1 MSDLP
6 PLDPSV
12 LPEGVRSRFAPGVNG
27 LRIHF
32 LEAGFEAPG
41 RPCVL
46 LLHGFPELA
55 YSWRKVMPLLAEA
68 GYHVVAPDVRGY
80 GRTTGWNVSAASG
93 RAAFGMLTSVVDAIG
108 LISALGHRTAAVVGH
123 DYGSSLAAWC
133 ALSRPD
139 VFTAV
144 AMMSAPFG
152 GAPRRPSATL
162 DAAAAASAATATSAV
177 APRAAGPGIHEALA
191 ALDRP
196 RKIYTW
202 YYSGDDA
209 NGNMTHAPQGLP
221 AFLRA
226 YYHHKSADWAQNKPF
241 RLASYTADQLALM
254 PTYYIM
260 DLAAGMAETVA
271 AHMPTPAEVAA
282 AAWLTD
288 AELAVYAG
296 EYARTTFSGGLQWYR
311 RGTGGLDLPSLE
323 LFAGRTIDQ
332 PSIFIAG
339 ASDWGV
345 YQNPGTVERME
356 QSVCTQMR
364 GVHLIDG
371 AGHWVQQE
379 RPQQTA
385 DLLID
390 FLATGYR

>member
-1 MSDLP
+1 MTDLP

-12 LPEGVRSRFAPGVNG
+12 LPAGVRSRFAPDVNG

-32 LEAGFEAPG
+32 LEAGFESAD

-55 YSWRKVMPLLAEA
+55 YSWRKVLPMLAAA

-80 GRTTGWNVSAASG
+80 GRTTGWDVAATSG
-93 RAAFGMLTSVVDAIG
+93 QAAFGMLRSVVDALG
-108 LISALGHRTAAVVGH
+108 LINALGHRTAAVVGH

-133 ALSRPD
+133 ALSRPE

-144 AMMSAPFG
+144 ALMSAPFG
-152 GAPRRPSATL
+152 GGPRLPFGTIDAPP
-162 DAAAAASAATATSAV
+162 AAR
-177 APRAAGPGIHEALA
+177 APGPDIHEALA
-191 ALDRP
+191 ALERP

-202 YYSGDDA
+202 YYSGEGA
-209 NGNMTHAPQGLP
+209 NEDMTHAPQGLP

-226 YYHHKSADWAQNKPF
+226 YYHHKSADWADNRPF
-241 RLASYTADQLALM
+241 RLASYTADQLAQM

-271 AHMPTPAEVAA
+271 AHMPTPTEVGANT
-282 AAWLTD
+282 WLTD
-288 AELAVYAG
+288 AELAVYAQ
-296 EYARTTFSGGLQWYR
+296 EYARTTFRGGLEWYR
-311 RGTGGLDLPSLE
+311 RGTGRRDIPSLE
-323 LFAGRTIDQ
+323 LFSGRTIDQ

-345 YQNPGTVERME
+345 YQNPGAVERME

-379 RPQQTA
+379 QPTA
-385 DLLID
+385 TANLLID
-390 FLATGYR
+390 FLNEQ

>member
-1 MSDLP
+1 MTDLL

-12 LPEGVRSRFAPGVNG
+12 LPDGVRSRFAPDVNG

-32 LEAGFEAPG
+32 LEAGFETPG

-46 LLHGFPELA
+46 LVHGFPELA
-55 YSWRKVMPLLAEA
+55 YSWRKVMPLLAAA
-68 GYHVVAPDVRGY
+68 GYHVIAPDVRGY
-80 GRTTGWNVSAASG
+80 GRTTGWDVTAASG
-93 RAAFGMLTSVVDAIG
+93 RAAFGMLTSVVDATG
-108 LISALGHRTAAVVGH
+108 LINALGHRTAAVIGH
-123 DYGSSLAAWC
+123 DYGSSVAAWC

-152 GAPRRPSATL
+152 GGPRLPFGTL
-162 DAAAAASAATATSAV
+162 DASP
-177 APRAAGPGIHEALA
+177 APRPSGPDIHSSLA

-209 NGNMTHAPQGLP
+209 NDNMTHAPQGLP

-226 YYHHKSADWAQNKPF
+226 YYHHKSADWDGNKPF

-282 AAWLTD
+282 ATWLPD
-288 AELAVYAG
+288 AELAVYAE
-296 EYARTTFSGGLQWYR
+296 EYGRTTFRGGLEWYR
-311 RGTGGLDLPSLE
+311 RGTGGLDVPSLE

-345 YQNPGTVERME
+345 YQNPGAVERME
-356 QSVCTQMR
+356 QSACTQMR

-379 RPQQTA
+379 QPEATA
-385 DLLID
+385 HLLIG
-390 FLATGYR
+390 FLKADYRPSA

>member
-1 MSDLP
+1 VTDLL
-6 PLDPSV
+6 PLDASV
-12 LPEGVRSRFAPGVNG
+12 LPEGVRSRFAPDVNG

-55 YSWRKVMPLLAEA
+55 YSWRKVMPLLAAA

-80 GRTTGWNVSAASG
+80 GRTTGWDVTATSG
-93 RAAFGMLTSVVDAIG
+93 RAAFGMLSSVVDALG
-108 LISALGHRTAAVVGH
+108 LINALGHRTAAVVGH

-133 ALSRPD
+133 ALSRPE

-144 AMMSAPFG
+144 ALMSAPFG
-152 GAPRRPSATL
+152 GGPRLPFGTI
-162 DAAAAASAATATSAV
+162 DAAPSTR
-177 APRAAGPGIHEALA
+177 APGPDIHEALA

-202 YYSGDDA
+202 YYSGLGA
-209 NGNMTHAPQGLP
+209 NEDMTHAPQGLS
-221 AFLRA
+221 ALLRA
-226 YYHHKSADWAQNKPF
+226 YYHHKSADWAGNRPF
-241 RLASYTADQLALM
+241 RLASYTADQLAQM

-271 AHMPTPAEVAA
+271 AHMPTPGEVAA
-282 AAWLTD
+282 NTWLPD
-288 AELAVYAG
+288 AELAVYAQ
-296 EYARTTFSGGLQWYR
+296 EYARTTFRGGLEWYR
-311 RGTGGLDLPSLE
+311 RGTGQLDVASLA
-323 LFAGRTIDQ
+323 LFSGRTIDQ

-345 YQNPGTVERME
+345 YQNPGAVERME

-379 RPQQTA
+379 QPAATA
-385 DLLID
+385 NLLID
-390 FLATGYR
+390 FLNEHYSNWSPV

>member
-1 MSDLP
+1 
-6 PLDPSV
+6 V
-12 LPEGVRSRFAPGVNG
+12 
-27 LRIHF
+27 
-32 LEAGFEAPG
+32 
-41 RPCVL
+41 
-46 LLHGFPELA
+46 HGFPELA
-55 YSWRKVMPLLAEA
+55 YSWRKVMPLLAAA
-68 GYHVVAPDVRGY
+68 GYHVIAPDVRGY
-80 GRTTGWNVSAASG
+80 GRTTGWDVTAASG

-108 LISALGHRTAAVVGH
+108 LINALGHRTAAVIGH
-123 DYGSSLAAWC
+123 DYGSSVAAWC

-152 GAPRRPSATL
+152 GGPRLPFGTL
-162 DAAAAASAATATSAV
+162 DASP
-177 APRAAGPGIHEALA
+177 APRPSGPDIHSSLA

-209 NGNMTHAPQGLP
+209 NDNMTHAPQGLP

-226 YYHHKSADWAQNKPF
+226 YYHHKSADWDGNKPF

-282 AAWLTD
+282 ATWLPD
-288 AELAVYAG
+288 AELAVYAE
-296 EYARTTFSGGLQWYR
+296 EYGRTTFRGGLEWYR
-311 RGTGGLDLPSLE
+311 RGTGGLDVPSLE

-345 YQNPGTVERME
+345 YQNPGAVERME
-356 QSVCTQMR
+356 QSACTQMR

-379 RPQQTA
+379 QPEATA
-385 DLLID
+385 DLLIG
-390 FLATGYR
+390 FLKADYRPSA